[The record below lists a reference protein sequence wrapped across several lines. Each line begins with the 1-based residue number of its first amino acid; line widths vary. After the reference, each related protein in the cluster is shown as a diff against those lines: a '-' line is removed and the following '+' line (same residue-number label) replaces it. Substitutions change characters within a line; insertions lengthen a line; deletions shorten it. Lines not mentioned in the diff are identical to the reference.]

1 MPPPV
6 REPTVMVEPEETKM
20 SESVIAPPVVEEKVP
35 PVEVVEVIEDPA
47 PDSFESVEKSNVVLP
62 EETPVGIPPVETVL
76 GYPDEEPQLKP
87 IETAEVEPVIEQ
99 LPESKEPLETAKPV
113 KPVFKD
119 SQKDL
124 GSFDLFNEGVTE
136 EVVVSSVEH
145 SVLKAT
151 LSDEET
157 SAGKFQIFF
166 SKLFGQEGK
175 PFDNPAL
182 FFYLSGFFTMV
193 IILCVILT
201 PFCIY
206 KVIRR
211 RK

>member
-1 MPPPV
+1 MP
-6 REPTVMVEPEETKM
+6 K
-20 SESVIAPPVVEEKVP
+20 
-35 PVEVVEVIEDPA
+35 
-47 PDSFESVEKSNVVLP
+47 
-62 EETPVGIPPVETVL
+62 ETPVKPPVETVL
-76 GYPDEEPQLKP
+76 GFPDETPPLVP
-87 IETAEVEPVIEQ
+87 IETAKVEPVIER

-113 KPVFKD
+113 KPVFKE

-124 GSFDLFNEGVTE
+124 GSFDLFDEGVTKE
-136 EVVVSSVEH
+136 KVVVSSVQH

-166 SKLFGQEGK
+166 SKLFGQDGK
-175 PFDNPAL
+175 PFDDPAL
-182 FFYLSGFFTMV
+182 FFYLSGFFTML

-201 PFCIY
+201 PICIY